1 MTGLLGPTEKTA
13 LPGSGRSGLQKPEL
27 RYLAIGKV
35 VRAHGVRGEI
45 SVAVLTEFPDRFATT
60 EQVYLG
66 DEFEAEPY
74 QLKSYR
80 WHKDH
85 VLMTLAG
92 ITDRTQAEQLRG
104 RFVQVPL
111 EEAIPLPEGA
121 YYLYQLVGLQVV
133 TTIGDV
139 LGVIVDVLET
149 GANDVYVVD
158 NGQQEI
164 LLPAIPDVVQSV
176 DLEQAQMVVKVI
188 DGLI

>member
-1 MTGLLGPTEKTA
+1 MTGLLGPTEKTT
-13 LPGSGRSGLQKPEL
+13 LHGSGRSGLQKPEL
-27 RYLAIGKV
+27 RYLAVGKV
-35 VRAHGVRGEI
+35 IRAHGVRGEI

-80 WHKDH
+80 WHKDNL
-85 VLMTLAG
+85 LMTLDG

-104 RFVQVPL
+104 QFVQVPL
-111 EEAIPLPEGA
+111 EEAVPLPEGV
-121 YYLYQLVGLQVV
+121 YYHYQLVGLAVV
-133 TTIGDV
+133 TTVGDV

-164 LLPAIPDVVQSV
+164 LLPAIPDVVHSV
-176 DLEQAQMVVKVI
+176 DLEQEQMVVKVL